1 MDIRLLVNDTFS
13 ICCCSVMC
21 LLVICSVIP
30 NLGPVYSSTD
40 VFERDGNDDVNQD
53 NSSESTDNKSE
64 DSNDQENSEDESDNG
79 GSNSND
85 NQENNSNDDDAND
98 SVDNSVNTQKWADFK
113 STITNASNLNSEISK
128 SGEFR
133 TILAQYNGSQTVFA
147 RLSGAAVG
155 DTTSP

>member
-1 MDIRLLVNDTFS
+1 MNIRLLVNDAFS
-13 ICCCSVMC
+13 ICCWSVMC

-30 NLGPVYSSTD
+30 NLSPVYSSTN
-40 VFERDGNDDVNQD
+40 VFERDRSDDVNQD
-53 NSSESTDNKSE
+53 ISSESTNDKSE
-64 DSNDQENSEDESDNG
+64 DSSDQENSEDESDNG

-85 NQENNSNDDDAND
+85 NQENNSNDDVND
-98 SVDNSVNTQKWADFK
+98 SVGKSVNTEKWADFK
-113 STITNASNLNSEISK
+113 STVANTSNLNSEISK

-133 TILAQYNGSQTVFA
+133 TVLAQYNGSQTVFA